1 MAKHKTGA
9 SENTCH
15 LLALTLTHDQN
26 GQTNLPLLSRP
37 SSERHPTLGASQSL
51 GLP

>member
-15 LLALTLTHDQN
+15 LLALTLTHDRMDKPIYRK
-26 GQTNLPLLSRP
+26 TSHSRC
-37 SSERHPTLGASQSL
+37 
-51 GLP
+51 